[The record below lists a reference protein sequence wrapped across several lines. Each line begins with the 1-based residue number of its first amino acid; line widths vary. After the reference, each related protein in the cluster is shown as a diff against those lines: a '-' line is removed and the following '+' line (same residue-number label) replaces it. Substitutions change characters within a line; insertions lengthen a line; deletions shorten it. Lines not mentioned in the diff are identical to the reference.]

1 MQRLVRAVRSCQEI
15 LQQSLGRDTAGM
27 KNVFNRCRLVASSP
41 AMREKGLENTTVA
54 EVLMTKG
61 EEKVGS
67 WLWCRTDDTIY
78 DAVKQMAQNNVGSL
92 VVLKPGEQQNIAGIV
107 TERDYLRKVIAQ
119 DRPSKYTRVA
129 EIMTDQRI
137 TFGMFQ

>member
-27 KNVFNRCRLVASSP
+27 KNVFDRCRRVAYSP

-78 DAVKQMAQNNVGSL
+78 DAVKQVRSHNPN
-92 VVLKPGEQQNIAGIV
+92 K
-107 TERDYLRKVIAQ
+107 
-119 DRPSKYTRVA
+119 
-129 EIMTDQRI
+129 
-137 TFGMFQ
+137 